1 MTASKAISEP
11 LELVVF
17 RVIKL
22 STLESVIVESSV
34 FLITSSKAMV
44 ISELI
49 AIPVAELAGVKS
61 RLGAVESAA
70 TKVIELAVMALSESS
85 STVAP
90 IAIYTVCSLEKLLSG
105 LIVITFLSVS
115 MVALKSI
122 SEPLESESFKVMRPS
137 TLVLVNVESSVFLIA
152 SLKVNVMLSVTGTGF
167 SRSAGSKTIV
177 GEIVS
182 TTVKVIELV
191 LIALSDSSSTVAP
204 MAT

>member
-1 MTASKAISEP
+1 MNASKTISEP

-34 FLITSSKAMV
+34 FLITSSKAIV

-90 IAIYTVCSLEKLLSG
+90 IAT
-105 LIVITFLSVS
+105 
-115 MVALKSI
+115 
-122 SEPLESESFKVMRPS
+122 
-137 TLVLVNVESSVFLIA
+137 
-152 SLKVNVMLSVTGTGF
+152 
-167 SRSAGSKTIV
+167 
-177 GEIVS
+177 
-182 TTVKVIELV
+182 
-191 LIALSDSSSTVAP
+191 
-204 MAT
+204 